1 MTETIASL
9 VGAIVWAII
18 TTSFWFVQHR
28 IEQKDDLNNERRQDK
43 RELVK
48 NIMRNRMNQRALCI
62 DLNQIPL
69 TFYDD
74 PQAKELYRKLLE
86 THDVAT
92 RDTILAD
99 LVNHLAETMNFDAEI
114 RPSDFSRGL
123 YVEWRITK
131 IIPEH
136 YAPNS
141 NNARVLLRIPDTLVN
156 RVIVKAGERSGQAV
170 IEGDDRV
177 QATASR
183 EVLRWE
189 NQSSPRCPSC

>member
-9 VGAIVWAII
+9 VGAIIGAII

-48 NIMRNRMNQRALCI
+48 KIMRNRMNQRALCI

-123 YVEWRITK
+123 YVE
-131 IIPEH
+131 
-136 YAPNS
+136 
-141 NNARVLLRIPDTLVN
+141 
-156 RVIVKAGERSGQAV
+156 
-170 IEGDDRV
+170 
-177 QATASR
+177 
-183 EVLRWE
+183 
-189 NQSSPRCPSC
+189 

>member
-9 VGAIVWAII
+9 VGAIIGAII

-74 PQAKELYRKLLE
+74 PQAKELYQKLLE

-123 YVEWRITK
+123 YVE
-131 IIPEH
+131 
-136 YAPNS
+136 
-141 NNARVLLRIPDTLVN
+141 
-156 RVIVKAGERSGQAV
+156 
-170 IEGDDRV
+170 
-177 QATASR
+177 
-183 EVLRWE
+183 
-189 NQSSPRCPSC
+189 

>member
-9 VGAIVWAII
+9 VGAIIGAII

-62 DLNQIPL
+62 DLNQITL

-123 YVEWRITK
+123 YVE
-131 IIPEH
+131 
-136 YAPNS
+136 
-141 NNARVLLRIPDTLVN
+141 
-156 RVIVKAGERSGQAV
+156 
-170 IEGDDRV
+170 
-177 QATASR
+177 
-183 EVLRWE
+183 
-189 NQSSPRCPSC
+189 

>member
-9 VGAIVWAII
+9 VGAIIGAII

-99 LVNHLAETMNFDAEI
+99 LVSHLAETMNFDAEI

-123 YVEWRITK
+123 YVE
-131 IIPEH
+131 
-136 YAPNS
+136 
-141 NNARVLLRIPDTLVN
+141 
-156 RVIVKAGERSGQAV
+156 
-170 IEGDDRV
+170 
-177 QATASR
+177 
-183 EVLRWE
+183 
-189 NQSSPRCPSC
+189 

>member
-9 VGAIVWAII
+9 VGAIIGAII

-43 RELVK
+43 RELIK
-48 NIMRNRMNQRALCI
+48 NIIRNRMDQRALCVE
-62 DLNQIPL
+62 LNQIPL

-123 YVEWRITK
+123 YVE
-131 IIPEH
+131 
-136 YAPNS
+136 
-141 NNARVLLRIPDTLVN
+141 
-156 RVIVKAGERSGQAV
+156 
-170 IEGDDRV
+170 
-177 QATASR
+177 
-183 EVLRWE
+183 
-189 NQSSPRCPSC
+189 

>member
-9 VGAIVWAII
+9 VGAIIGAII

-74 PQAKELYRKLLE
+74 PQPKELYRKLLE

-123 YVEWRITK
+123 YVE
-131 IIPEH
+131 
-136 YAPNS
+136 
-141 NNARVLLRIPDTLVN
+141 
-156 RVIVKAGERSGQAV
+156 
-170 IEGDDRV
+170 
-177 QATASR
+177 
-183 EVLRWE
+183 
-189 NQSSPRCPSC
+189 

>member
-9 VGAIVWAII
+9 VGAIIGAII

-28 IEQKDDLNNERRQDK
+28 IEQKDDLNNERSQDK

-123 YVEWRITK
+123 YVE
-131 IIPEH
+131 
-136 YAPNS
+136 
-141 NNARVLLRIPDTLVN
+141 
-156 RVIVKAGERSGQAV
+156 
-170 IEGDDRV
+170 
-177 QATASR
+177 
-183 EVLRWE
+183 
-189 NQSSPRCPSC
+189 

>member
-9 VGAIVWAII
+9 VGAIIGAII

-99 LVNHLAETMNFDAEI
+99 LVNHLTETMNFDAEI

-123 YVEWRITK
+123 YVE
-131 IIPEH
+131 
-136 YAPNS
+136 
-141 NNARVLLRIPDTLVN
+141 
-156 RVIVKAGERSGQAV
+156 
-170 IEGDDRV
+170 
-177 QATASR
+177 
-183 EVLRWE
+183 
-189 NQSSPRCPSC
+189 

>member
-9 VGAIVWAII
+9 VGAIIGAII

-86 THDVAT
+86 TYDVAT

-123 YVEWRITK
+123 YVE
-131 IIPEH
+131 
-136 YAPNS
+136 
-141 NNARVLLRIPDTLVN
+141 
-156 RVIVKAGERSGQAV
+156 
-170 IEGDDRV
+170 
-177 QATASR
+177 
-183 EVLRWE
+183 
-189 NQSSPRCPSC
+189 

>member
-9 VGAIVWAII
+9 VGAIIGAII

-69 TFYDD
+69 SFYDD

-123 YVEWRITK
+123 YVE
-131 IIPEH
+131 
-136 YAPNS
+136 
-141 NNARVLLRIPDTLVN
+141 
-156 RVIVKAGERSGQAV
+156 
-170 IEGDDRV
+170 
-177 QATASR
+177 
-183 EVLRWE
+183 
-189 NQSSPRCPSC
+189 

>member
-9 VGAIVWAII
+9 VGAIIGAII

-69 TFYDD
+69 TFTMIHR
-74 PQAKELYRKLLE
+74 PKNFTEKLLE

-123 YVEWRITK
+123 YVE
-131 IIPEH
+131 
-136 YAPNS
+136 
-141 NNARVLLRIPDTLVN
+141 
-156 RVIVKAGERSGQAV
+156 
-170 IEGDDRV
+170 
-177 QATASR
+177 
-183 EVLRWE
+183 
-189 NQSSPRCPSC
+189 

>member
-9 VGAIVWAII
+9 VGAIIGAII

-28 IEQKDDLNNERRQDK
+28 IEQKDVLNNERRQDK

-48 NIMRNRMNQRALCI
+48 NIMRNRMDQRALCVE
-62 DLNQIPL
+62 LNQIPL

-123 YVEWRITK
+123 YVE
-131 IIPEH
+131 
-136 YAPNS
+136 
-141 NNARVLLRIPDTLVN
+141 
-156 RVIVKAGERSGQAV
+156 
-170 IEGDDRV
+170 
-177 QATASR
+177 
-183 EVLRWE
+183 
-189 NQSSPRCPSC
+189 

>member
-9 VGAIVWAII
+9 VGAIVGAII

-99 LVNHLAETMNFDAEI
+99 LVNHLTETMNFDAEI
-114 RPSDFSRGL
+114 RPSNFSRGL
-123 YVEWRITK
+123 YVE
-131 IIPEH
+131 
-136 YAPNS
+136 
-141 NNARVLLRIPDTLVN
+141 
-156 RVIVKAGERSGQAV
+156 
-170 IEGDDRV
+170 
-177 QATASR
+177 
-183 EVLRWE
+183 
-189 NQSSPRCPSC
+189 

>member
-9 VGAIVWAII
+9 VGAIIGAII

-28 IEQKDDLNNERRQDK
+28 IEQKDDLNNERGQDK

-123 YVEWRITK
+123 YVE
-131 IIPEH
+131 
-136 YAPNS
+136 
-141 NNARVLLRIPDTLVN
+141 
-156 RVIVKAGERSGQAV
+156 
-170 IEGDDRV
+170 
-177 QATASR
+177 
-183 EVLRWE
+183 
-189 NQSSPRCPSC
+189 

>member
-9 VGAIVWAII
+9 VGAIIGAII

-48 NIMRNRMNQRALCI
+48 NIMRNRMNQQALCI

-123 YVEWRITK
+123 YVE
-131 IIPEH
+131 
-136 YAPNS
+136 
-141 NNARVLLRIPDTLVN
+141 
-156 RVIVKAGERSGQAV
+156 
-170 IEGDDRV
+170 
-177 QATASR
+177 
-183 EVLRWE
+183 
-189 NQSSPRCPSC
+189 

>member
-9 VGAIVWAII
+9 VGAIIGAII

-28 IEQKDDLNNERRQDK
+28 IEQKDYLNNERRQDK

-123 YVEWRITK
+123 YVE
-131 IIPEH
+131 
-136 YAPNS
+136 
-141 NNARVLLRIPDTLVN
+141 
-156 RVIVKAGERSGQAV
+156 
-170 IEGDDRV
+170 
-177 QATASR
+177 
-183 EVLRWE
+183 
-189 NQSSPRCPSC
+189 

>member
-9 VGAIVWAII
+9 IGAIVGAII
-18 TTSFWFVQHR
+18 TTSFSFVQHR

-99 LVNHLAETMNFDAEI
+99 LVNHLTETMNFDAEI

-123 YVEWRITK
+123 YVE
-131 IIPEH
+131 
-136 YAPNS
+136 
-141 NNARVLLRIPDTLVN
+141 
-156 RVIVKAGERSGQAV
+156 
-170 IEGDDRV
+170 
-177 QATASR
+177 
-183 EVLRWE
+183 
-189 NQSSPRCPSC
+189 

>member
-9 VGAIVWAII
+9 VGAIVGAII

-62 DLNQIPL
+62 DLNQSPL

-123 YVEWRITK
+123 YVE
-131 IIPEH
+131 
-136 YAPNS
+136 
-141 NNARVLLRIPDTLVN
+141 
-156 RVIVKAGERSGQAV
+156 
-170 IEGDDRV
+170 
-177 QATASR
+177 
-183 EVLRWE
+183 
-189 NQSSPRCPSC
+189 

>member
-9 VGAIVWAII
+9 VGAIIGAII

-43 RELVK
+43 RELIK
-48 NIMRNRMNQRALCI
+48 NIMRNRMDQRALCVE
-62 DLNQIPL
+62 LNQIPL

-123 YVEWRITK
+123 YVE
-131 IIPEH
+131 
-136 YAPNS
+136 
-141 NNARVLLRIPDTLVN
+141 
-156 RVIVKAGERSGQAV
+156 
-170 IEGDDRV
+170 
-177 QATASR
+177 
-183 EVLRWE
+183 
-189 NQSSPRCPSC
+189 

>member
-9 VGAIVWAII
+9 VGAIIGAII

-48 NIMRNRMNQRALCI
+48 NIMRKRMNQRALCI

-123 YVEWRITK
+123 YVE
-131 IIPEH
+131 
-136 YAPNS
+136 
-141 NNARVLLRIPDTLVN
+141 
-156 RVIVKAGERSGQAV
+156 
-170 IEGDDRV
+170 
-177 QATASR
+177 
-183 EVLRWE
+183 
-189 NQSSPRCPSC
+189 

>member
-9 VGAIVWAII
+9 VGAIIGAII

-74 PQAKELYRKLLE
+74 PQAKKLYRKLLE

-123 YVEWRITK
+123 YVE
-131 IIPEH
+131 
-136 YAPNS
+136 
-141 NNARVLLRIPDTLVN
+141 
-156 RVIVKAGERSGQAV
+156 
-170 IEGDDRV
+170 
-177 QATASR
+177 
-183 EVLRWE
+183 
-189 NQSSPRCPSC
+189 

>member
-9 VGAIVWAII
+9 VGAIIGAII

-86 THDVAT
+86 THNVAT

-123 YVEWRITK
+123 YVE
-131 IIPEH
+131 
-136 YAPNS
+136 
-141 NNARVLLRIPDTLVN
+141 
-156 RVIVKAGERSGQAV
+156 
-170 IEGDDRV
+170 
-177 QATASR
+177 
-183 EVLRWE
+183 
-189 NQSSPRCPSC
+189 

>member
-9 VGAIVWAII
+9 VGAIIGAII

-74 PQAKELYRKLLE
+74 PQAKELYQKLLA

-123 YVEWRITK
+123 YVE
-131 IIPEH
+131 
-136 YAPNS
+136 
-141 NNARVLLRIPDTLVN
+141 
-156 RVIVKAGERSGQAV
+156 
-170 IEGDDRV
+170 
-177 QATASR
+177 
-183 EVLRWE
+183 
-189 NQSSPRCPSC
+189 

>member
-1 MTETIASL
+1 MIQNDGNIASL
-9 VGAIVWAII
+9 VGAIIGAII

-123 YVEWRITK
+123 YVE
-131 IIPEH
+131 
-136 YAPNS
+136 
-141 NNARVLLRIPDTLVN
+141 
-156 RVIVKAGERSGQAV
+156 
-170 IEGDDRV
+170 
-177 QATASR
+177 
-183 EVLRWE
+183 
-189 NQSSPRCPSC
+189 

>member
-9 VGAIVWAII
+9 VGAIIGAII

-43 RELVK
+43 RELIK
-48 NIMRNRMNQRALCI
+48 NIMRNRMDQRALCVE
-62 DLNQIPL
+62 LNQIPL

-86 THDVAT
+86 PHDVAT

-123 YVEWRITK
+123 YVE
-131 IIPEH
+131 
-136 YAPNS
+136 
-141 NNARVLLRIPDTLVN
+141 
-156 RVIVKAGERSGQAV
+156 
-170 IEGDDRV
+170 
-177 QATASR
+177 
-183 EVLRWE
+183 
-189 NQSSPRCPSC
+189 

>member
-9 VGAIVWAII
+9 VGAIIGAII

-48 NIMRNRMNQRALCI
+48 SIMRNRMNQRALCI

-123 YVEWRITK
+123 YVE
-131 IIPEH
+131 
-136 YAPNS
+136 
-141 NNARVLLRIPDTLVN
+141 
-156 RVIVKAGERSGQAV
+156 
-170 IEGDDRV
+170 
-177 QATASR
+177 
-183 EVLRWE
+183 
-189 NQSSPRCPSC
+189 

>member
-9 VGAIVWAII
+9 VGAIIGAII

-48 NIMRNRMNQRALCI
+48 NIMRNRMNQRSLCI

-123 YVEWRITK
+123 YVE
-131 IIPEH
+131 
-136 YAPNS
+136 
-141 NNARVLLRIPDTLVN
+141 
-156 RVIVKAGERSGQAV
+156 
-170 IEGDDRV
+170 
-177 QATASR
+177 
-183 EVLRWE
+183 
-189 NQSSPRCPSC
+189 

>member
-9 VGAIVWAII
+9 IGAIVGAII

-43 RELVK
+43 RELIK
-48 NIMRNRMNQRALCI
+48 NIMRNRMDQRALCVE
-62 DLNQIPL
+62 LNQIPL

-86 THDVAT
+86 PHDVAT

-99 LVNHLAETMNFDAEI
+99 LVNHLAETMNFDGEI

-123 YVEWRITK
+123 YVE
-131 IIPEH
+131 
-136 YAPNS
+136 
-141 NNARVLLRIPDTLVN
+141 
-156 RVIVKAGERSGQAV
+156 
-170 IEGDDRV
+170 
-177 QATASR
+177 
-183 EVLRWE
+183 
-189 NQSSPRCPSC
+189 

>member
-1 MTETIASL
+1 MKESIASL
-9 VGAIVWAII
+9 VGAIIGAII

-92 RDTILAD
+92 RATILAD

-123 YVEWRITK
+123 YVE
-131 IIPEH
+131 
-136 YAPNS
+136 
-141 NNARVLLRIPDTLVN
+141 
-156 RVIVKAGERSGQAV
+156 
-170 IEGDDRV
+170 
-177 QATASR
+177 
-183 EVLRWE
+183 
-189 NQSSPRCPSC
+189 

>member
-9 VGAIVWAII
+9 VGAIIGAII

-74 PQAKELYRKLLE
+74 PQAKELYRNFWRRTTLL
-86 THDVAT
+86 HGI
-92 RDTILAD
+92 RFWAD
-99 LVNHLAETMNFDAEI
+99 LVN
-114 RPSDFSRGL
+114 S
-123 YVEWRITK
+123 
-131 IIPEH
+131 
-136 YAPNS
+136 
-141 NNARVLLRIPDTLVN
+141 
-156 RVIVKAGERSGQAV
+156 SG
-170 IEGDDRV
+170 
-177 QATASR
+177 
-183 EVLRWE
+183 
-189 NQSSPRCPSC
+189 

>member
-9 VGAIVWAII
+9 IGAIVGAII

-28 IEQKDDLNNERRQDK
+28 IEQKDVLNNERRQDK

-123 YVEWRITK
+123 YVE
-131 IIPEH
+131 
-136 YAPNS
+136 
-141 NNARVLLRIPDTLVN
+141 
-156 RVIVKAGERSGQAV
+156 
-170 IEGDDRV
+170 
-177 QATASR
+177 
-183 EVLRWE
+183 
-189 NQSSPRCPSC
+189 

>member
-9 VGAIVWAII
+9 IGAIVGAII

-28 IEQKDDLNNERRQDK
+28 IEQKDVLNNERRQDK

-48 NIMRNRMNQRALCI
+48 NIMRNRMDQRALCVE
-62 DLNQIPL
+62 LNQIPL

-99 LVNHLAETMNFDAEI
+99 LVNHLVVPEKLRTLDHG
-114 RPSDFSRGL
+114 RPWSDDQFASTRLSSNRDMSR
-123 YVEWRITK
+123 
-131 IIPEH
+131 
-136 YAPNS
+136 
-141 NNARVLLRIPDTLVN
+141 
-156 RVIVKAGERSGQAV
+156 
-170 IEGDDRV
+170 
-177 QATASR
+177 
-183 EVLRWE
+183 
-189 NQSSPRCPSC
+189 

>member
-1 MTETIASL
+1 MTVTIASL
-9 VGAIVWAII
+9 VGAIIGAII

-123 YVEWRITK
+123 FV
-131 IIPEH
+131 
-136 YAPNS
+136 
-141 NNARVLLRIPDTLVN
+141 D
-156 RVIVKAGERSGQAV
+156 
-170 IEGDDRV
+170 
-177 QATASR
+177 
-183 EVLRWE
+183 
-189 NQSSPRCPSC
+189 

>member
-9 VGAIVWAII
+9 VGAIIGAIV
-18 TTSFWFVQHR
+18 TTSFWFVQHQN
-28 IEQKDDLNNERRQDK
+28 EKKDDLNNERRQDK

-123 YVEWRITK
+123 YVE
-131 IIPEH
+131 
-136 YAPNS
+136 
-141 NNARVLLRIPDTLVN
+141 
-156 RVIVKAGERSGQAV
+156 
-170 IEGDDRV
+170 
-177 QATASR
+177 
-183 EVLRWE
+183 
-189 NQSSPRCPSC
+189 

>member
-9 VGAIVWAII
+9 VGAIIGAII

-99 LVNHLAETMNFDAEI
+99 LVNHLAEAMNFDAEI

-123 YVEWRITK
+123 YVE
-131 IIPEH
+131 
-136 YAPNS
+136 
-141 NNARVLLRIPDTLVN
+141 
-156 RVIVKAGERSGQAV
+156 
-170 IEGDDRV
+170 
-177 QATASR
+177 
-183 EVLRWE
+183 
-189 NQSSPRCPSC
+189 

>member
-9 VGAIVWAII
+9 VGAIVGAII

-99 LVNHLAETMNFDAEI
+99 LVNHLTETMNFDAQI
-114 RPSDFSRGL
+114 RPSDCSRGL
-123 YVEWRITK
+123 YVE
-131 IIPEH
+131 
-136 YAPNS
+136 
-141 NNARVLLRIPDTLVN
+141 
-156 RVIVKAGERSGQAV
+156 
-170 IEGDDRV
+170 
-177 QATASR
+177 
-183 EVLRWE
+183 
-189 NQSSPRCPSC
+189 